1 MKTKSKPRLETG
13 FLMSIHIKNKIH
25 DKFCKAKD
33 NQRKELLY
41 QSSRQKYSCKPY
53 KKSKEIYCKL
63 YFQENKNNL
72 VKVWNGI
79 NK

>member
-1 MKTKSKPRLETG
+1 MINFLKLKTIKEKSYY
-13 FLMSIHIKNKIH
+13 IKVQDRNIL
-25 DKFCKAKD
+25 A
-33 NQRKELLY
+33 NLT
-41 QSSRQKYSCKPY
+41 